1 MHAENLL
8 VDNSRDRKAVEAVG
22 EGFPELDVVPALAL
36 VAKAVDANN
45 GRILVISAQDEE
57 ILGIFDLEREEKTNR
72 LGTLL
77 AVVNV
82 VAKEQIIGVR
92 WGILRTRTAA
102 RGRSTGRGCHR
113 RA

>member
-36 VAKAVDANN
+36 VVKAVDAIN
-45 GRILVISAQDEE
+45 GHTLVISAQDEE
-57 ILGIFDLEREEKTNR
+57 ILGIFDLEREKTNR
-72 LGTLL
+72 LKTLL
-77 AVVNV
+77 AAVNV
-82 VAKEQIIGVR
+82 VAKEQMG
-92 WGILRTRTAA
+92 GILCTRTAA
-102 RGRSTGRGCHR
+102 RGCGTGCHR

>member
-8 VDNSRDRKAVEAVG
+8 VDNCRDRKAVEAVG
-22 EGFPELDVVPALAL
+22 EGFPELEVVPALAL
-36 VAKAVDANN
+36 VVKAVDAIN
-45 GRILVISAQDEE
+45 GRTLVISAQDEE
-57 ILGIFDLEREEKTNR
+57 ILGIFDLEREEKTDC

-77 AVVNV
+77 AAVNV

-92 WGILRTRTAA
+92 GILRTRTAA

-113 RA
+113 NA